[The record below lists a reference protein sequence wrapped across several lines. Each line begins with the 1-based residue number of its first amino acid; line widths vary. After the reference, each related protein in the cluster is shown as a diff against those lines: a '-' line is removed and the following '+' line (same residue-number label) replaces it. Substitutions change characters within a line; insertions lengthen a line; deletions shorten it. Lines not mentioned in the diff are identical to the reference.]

1 VTARRRH
8 AADVGWRKLAGL
20 LGASGLAAT
29 TGCAVQVDGSF
40 GDLAFAPTQTAVAI
54 LDEHDVLV
62 RDGALLPVARGQPAK
77 RVHVWLSSAPVDT
90 GVDWRF
96 LEPAQ
101 LAELRTRLS
110 LSDLL
115 VVRDLNFDALGDG
128 DTLTAIDD
136 GGTRSGEFVADVG
149 TRALSD
155 AEQAL
160 IAGGLGAR
168 VTVTARAALVEDGQP
183 RGGRLQI
190 TLDVEREATA
200 RQSGNDDVVTG
211 SVTLDV
217 DVPFA
222 PERLAEAN
230 LAVVAPIARCSA
242 LAGPAAAG
250 RCADEPSLPVLD
262 ETGEH

>member
-8 AADVGWRKLAGL
+8 ALDDGWRRLAGL
-20 LGASGLAAT
+20 LGAAGLAST
-29 TGCAVQVDGSF
+29 TGCAVQVDGAF
-40 GDLAFAPTQTAVAI
+40 GDLTFSPVQTAVAI

-96 LEPAQ
+96 LDAAQ
-101 LAELRTRLS
+101 LAELRTRLA

-136 GGTRSGEFVADVG
+136 AGTKSGEFVADVG

-183 RGGRLQI
+183 RGGHLRI
-190 TLDVEREATA
+190 SLDVEREATA
-200 RQSGNDDVVTG
+200 LQVGDDVVTG

-242 LAGPAAAG
+242 LAGPSAAG
-250 RCADEPSLPVLD
+250 RCADEPALPFLD
-262 ETGEH
+262 ETGER